1 MEDDNEGSVVTE
13 DSDDAEESQDTE
25 SSTEDAGTTDQTSEQ
40 ATEAQTTEAEAGDSS
55 KQDVSEK
62 GTKLDDN
69 PLSRVN
75 QELANERAKVR
86 QYEGV
91 LNDPTVLKKY
101 VQTFDKTEEEPE
113 IKYEDV
119 QTNEDLQKF
128 LKQRDSK
135 VEGKIKDLDQTI
147 SNIKSAQKD
156 TITAN
161 RIQSDITAIRSQW
174 DELDPKFGQDGK
186 PTNPNYDPVL
196 DNSIGRI
203 YEMYDLDKQTGGFK
217 GQVSIKDIAEIVMQA
232 AGSSKKQG
240 SAEAQTT
247 IINRKSGRAVSGASS
262 TAPDETNMTPGQL
275 IASRIKAARGG
286 R

>member
-1 MEDDNEGSVVTE
+1 MDDNEGSVVTE

-40 ATEAQTTEAEAGDSS
+40 ATEAQTAEAEAGDSS

-247 IINRKSGRAVSGASS
+247 IINRKSGRAVSGASNA
-262 TAPDETNMTPGQL
+262 APDETNMTPGQL